1 MERSID
7 QLYIPTFIR
16 THLTEGT
23 QSSDW
28 FSQKQLD
35 GGSLSAGMG
44 KPHWMVAVWVQ
55 GWVNPIQEHLINVLN
70 AVLNELIV
78 HQKDDK

>member
-44 KPHWMVAVWVQ
+44 KPH
-55 GWVNPIQEHLINVLN
+55 
-70 AVLNELIV
+70 
-78 HQKDDK
+78 